1 MSTQTATRPAPTA
14 SQARPAPA
22 AARPAPAAAAPK
34 APTAPAAAVAT
45 AKAPVQAP
53 PTAPAPA
60 PEKRLREDLIAPDP
74 LLDCLVEVCRLHGVQ
89 ASRASLTAALPL
101 QGEPLGLELAE
112 RAAARAGMAAKVL
125 RQPLAKLDPITLPA
139 ILILKGNR
147 ACVLLDKLPARGEA
161 RVLLPET
168 GQGAVMV
175 RLADLQALHTGV
187 VLFVRPHFR
196 FDARS
201 AAGGQAQD
209 NNGAQDRHAA
219 AGHPLSRHW
228 FWGTVLEQRGV
239 YRDVLLAAL
248 LINVFALAFPMFSMN
263 VYDRVVPNHAIE
275 TLWALAVGVVLIMA
289 ADMGMRLLRSR
300 FVDEASARID
310 VQLSA
315 QLMER
320 VLGMRLEGRPASVG
334 SFAQNLRGFEQVR
347 DFIAS
352 STVTTLIDLPFAILF
367 LGVMV
372 WISPWLALPVVVA
385 GGAIV
390 ATGWVLQKRLQ
401 ELAQTTHKASATRN
415 ATLVESLHGIETIK
429 SQGAESSVQA
439 KWERTNAF
447 LSTTN
452 IRMRSLSTLATT
464 STNVLSQCVTV
475 AIILI
480 GVYLI
485 NERMLTMGALIA
497 ASTLAGRALA
507 PAGQVMG
514 LLMQYQGVRTS
525 LDSLNQLMA
534 QPQERPAGRSFLTRP
549 QMTGDIELRNVSFS
563 YPGRED
569 KVLDNLNIKI
579 KAGERV
585 AFIGRVGSGK
595 STIQRLMMGL
605 YQPTDGAVLID
616 GTDLRQ
622 LDPADVRRN
631 QAYVSQDVT
640 LFFGTLRENIAFGL
654 PYATD
659 GAIRDAAEV
668 ACMSDFVSRH
678 PRGFD
683 MPVGERGESLSGGQR
698 QCVGLARA
706 VLHNAP
712 ILLLDEPTSAMDF
725 STEAQIT
732 QRIGAYAAD
741 KTVILVTHR
750 TSMLAMVNRVIVIDG
765 GKVVADGPRDRIME
779 ALTHGRIARA
789 A

>member
-1 MSTQTATRPAPTA
+1 MSTQTADRPRTGAAPEA
-14 SQARPAPA
+14 KAKPSAAPA
-22 AARPAPAAAAPK
+22 APAAPAAAAP
-34 APTAPAAAVAT
+34 ASA
-45 AKAPVQAP
+45 
-53 PTAPAPA
+53 
-60 PEKRLREDLIAPDP
+60 RLREDLIAPDP
-74 LLDCLVEVCRLHGVQ
+74 LLDCLIETCRLHGVS
-89 ASRASLTAALPL
+89 ASRASLSAALPL
-101 QGEPLGLELAE
+101 DGAPLGLELAE
-112 RAAARAGMAAKVL
+112 RAAARAGMATKVQ
-125 RQPLAKLDPITLPA
+125 RVALDAIDTATLPV

-147 ACVLLDKLPARGEA
+147 ACVLTASSTRRGEV

-168 GQGAVMV
+168 GQGTVTV
-175 RLADLQALHTGV
+175 RMADMMARYTGV
-187 VLFVRPHFR
+187 ALFVRPHFR
-196 FDARS
+196 FDARTS
-201 AAGGQAQD
+201 SHADADEGRQGGNSVGAGAD
-209 NNGAQDRHAA
+209 DHASV
-219 AGHPLSRHW
+219 GHPLSRHW
-228 FWGTVLEQRGV
+228 FWGVVLEQRGV

-248 LINVFALAFPMFSMN
+248 LINLFALALPMFSMN
-263 VYDRVVPNHAIE
+263 VYDRVVPNHAVE
-275 TLWALAVGVVLIMA
+275 TLWALAIGVCMVLA
-289 ADMGMRLLRSR
+289 ADLGLRLLRSR

-320 VLGMRLEGRPASVG
+320 VLGMRLEHRPSSVG

-352 STVTTLIDLPFAILF
+352 STVTTLIDLPFALLF
-367 LGVMV
+367 LLVMV

-385 GGAIV
+385 GVAILGL
-390 ATGWVLQKRLQ
+390 GWMLQARLQ
-401 ELAQTTHKASATRN
+401 ELAQTTHRASATRN

-429 SQGAESSVQA
+429 SQGAEASVQA

-452 IRMRSLSTLATT
+452 IRMRSLSTLATSST
-464 STNVLSQCVTV
+464 SVITQAVTV
-475 AIILI
+475 AIIVI

-485 NERMLTMGALIA
+485 NERLLTMGALIA
-497 ASTLAGRALA
+497 CSTLAARALA
-507 PAGQVMG
+507 PAGQVVG

-525 LDSLNQLMA
+525 LHSLNQLMA
-534 QPQERPAGRSFLTRP
+534 QPQERPAGRSFLQRP
-549 QMTGDIELRNVSFS
+549 QMTGEIELRGVSFS
-563 YPGRED
+563 YPGRDD
-569 KVLDNLNIKI
+569 KVLDNLNIRI

-585 AFIGRVGSGK
+585 ALIGRVGSGK

-605 YQPTDGAVLID
+605 YQPTEGAVLLD

-654 PYATD
+654 PFAD
-659 GAIRDAAEV
+659 DNAVRDAAEV
-668 ACMSDFVSRH
+668 ACMSEFVSRH

-683 MPVGERGESLSGGQR
+683 MPVGERGDSLSGGQR

-706 VLHNAP
+706 VLHNSP

-725 STEAQIT
+725 STEAQVT
-732 QRIGAYAAD
+732 QRIGAFAAH
-741 KTVILVTHR
+741 KTVVLVTHR

-779 ALTHGRIARA
+779 ALAHGRIARA